1 VLSPRL
7 DRGKDRWSAPEPTA
21 GKLSVLSAGP
31 PPSVPA
37 LRGLPGW
44 LAAVGP
50 LPHVV
55 ALCGLLGWLA
65 AVGPLPHVV
74 ALCGLLGWLAVG
86 DPGASAVLVSAGG
99 TARKESVISQGGT
112 PVFGRVLS
120 VSGFATPGFKESV
133 ISQGGTPVFGR
144 ALPVSGF
151 ATPGVKES
159 GFAAPGLAAGGSA
172 APAPCWPP
180 FA

>member
-1 VLSPRL
+1 LPGWLAAV
-7 DRGKDRWSAPEPTA
+7 
-21 GKLSVLSAGP
+21 GP
-31 PPSVPA
+31 LPHVVA
-37 LRGLPGW
+37 LCGLPGW

-55 ALCGLLGWLA
+55 ALCGL
-65 AVGPLPHVV
+65 P
-74 ALCGLLGWLAVG
+74 GWLAVG

-120 VSGFATPGFKESV
+120 VSGFATPGFKES
-133 ISQGGTPVFGR
+133 
-144 ALPVSGF
+144 
-151 ATPGVKES
+151 